1 MVMRRVLVSLADNRD
16 PGSLAARLRRRRGAL
31 FRRLLESVPRPVR
44 LLDLG
49 GTQRYWEVVEPGGL
63 PGVDIVLLN
72 REAPAVT
79 RPGFLG
85 VAGDARDLSD
95 IEGGAFDVVFSNS
108 VIEHVGDLDDQRAM
122 AREIQRVGRR
132 WFVQT
137 PNRYFPL
144 EPHFLFPGFQFLSV
158 EARAQL
164 LMRLRLGW
172 YPRVPDPAR
181 AREVAAS
188 IRLLTEAELRE
199 MFPTSTIHRERFA
212 GLTKSLIATDG
223 W

>member
-1 MVMRRVLVSLADNRD
+1 MRRVLVSLADNRNA
-16 PGSLAARLRRRRGAL
+16 GSLAARLRRRRGAL

-49 GTQRYWEVVEPGGL
+49 GTQRYWEVVEPAGL
-63 PGVDIVLLN
+63 PGVEIVLLN
-72 REAPAVT
+72 REAPEVT

-95 IEGGAFDVVFSNS
+95 IRDGAFDVVFSNS

-122 AREIQRVGRR
+122 ASEIQRVGRR
-132 WFVQT
+132 FFVQT

-164 LMRLRLGW
+164 LMRFRLGW
-172 YPRVPDPAR
+172 YPRIPDPAR

-188 IRLLTEAELRE
+188 IRLLTEAELRSL
-199 MFPTSTIHRERFA
+199 FPDATIHHERLA
-212 GLTKSLIATDG
+212 GLTKSLIATGG
-223 W
+223 WER